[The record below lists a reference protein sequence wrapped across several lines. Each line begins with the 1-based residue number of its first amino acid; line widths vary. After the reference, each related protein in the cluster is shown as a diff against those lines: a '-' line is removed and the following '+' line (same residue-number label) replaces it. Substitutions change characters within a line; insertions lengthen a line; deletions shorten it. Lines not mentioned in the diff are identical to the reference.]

1 MLILFA
7 VKQTRHSFLKN
18 KGYISLRLKKT
29 ETNHYQ
35 IVATVN
41 NNKGLFIID
50 TGASNTCI
58 DLSQTEKFNL
68 ISENSKI
75 KASSATD
82 LMEETK
88 ISKKNFLQI
97 GKWVNKSSSLV
108 LFNLD
113 HINNALSE
121 REVQKVDG
129 IIGADT
135 LKQAKA
141 IIDYGSNKLYLKI
154 KI

>member
-1 MLILFA
+1 ME
-7 VKQTRHSFLKN
+7 QTRHSFLKN

-35 IVATVN
+35 IVATIN

-50 TGASNTCI
+50 TGASNTCV
-58 DLSQTEKFNL
+58 DLSLIEKFNL
-68 ISENSKI
+68 ISKNSEI

-113 HINNALSE
+113 HINNALIE